1 MIDRAVWLLCSCRS
15 CQLRT
20 QHGLE
25 RGRSRS
31 AWQPVN
37 MRCMRRWVM
46 WGMFATTV
54 AIASATSLPV
64 TWAQPPAA
72 TTGASADAQDTTDD
86 GQEAGDIPPAAEY
99 YLGRKIAW
107 TMSYHGAP
115 WLMRDNREAE
125 ERTSQVLEQL
135 QLKPGMVVCD
145 MGCGNG
151 YFTLP
156 MAEQVG
162 PTGKVLAVDI
172 QPEMLQMLSRRVVEA
187 GLENV
192 DVILGSVVDP
202 KLPEGEI
209 DLLLMVDVYHEFSH
223 PEQMLAAIRRSLKP
237 DGVVALVE
245 YRAEDPRIPIYPE
258 HKMSKKQI
266 LKEYRA
272 NGFRLVRQYDGL
284 PIQHLMFL
292 GVDPKWEPKK
302 RR

>member
-1 MIDRAVWLLCSCRS
+1 MIDRSVRPLSALRS
-15 CQLRT
+15 SFSY
-20 QHGLE
+20 
-25 RGRSRS
+25 SRLS
-31 AWQPVN
+31 PQCDSVQPAWQTEQAGWLVSA
-37 MRCMRRWVM
+37 VS
-46 WGMFATTV
+46 AVTV
-54 AIASATSLPV
+54 AMLWATAAWAVS
-64 TWAQPPAA
+64 AQPPAIEVR
-72 TTGASADAQDTTDD
+72 ASADSGTGVED
-86 GQEAGDIPPAAEY
+86 GPEAGDIPPAAEF

-258 HKMSKKQI
+258 HKMTKKQI

>member
-1 MIDRAVWLLCSCRS
+1 MRGRLCLMLSAVWAIIVPTVPAVWLPAVS
-15 CQLRT
+15 
-20 QHGLE
+20 
-25 RGRSRS
+25 
-31 AWQPVN
+31 
-37 MRCMRRWVM
+37 
-46 WGMFATTV
+46 
-54 AIASATSLPV
+54 
-64 TWAQPPAA
+64 AQPPA
-72 TTGASADAQDTTDD
+72 TPVGAPADAQHGADD
-86 GQEAGDIPPAAEY
+86 GPEVADIPPADEY

-162 PTGKVLAVDI
+162 PTGKVVAVDI
-172 QPEMLQMLSRRVVEA
+172 QPEMLQLLSRRLVEA
-187 GLENV
+187 GLDNV

-284 PIQHLMFL
+284 PVQHLMFL